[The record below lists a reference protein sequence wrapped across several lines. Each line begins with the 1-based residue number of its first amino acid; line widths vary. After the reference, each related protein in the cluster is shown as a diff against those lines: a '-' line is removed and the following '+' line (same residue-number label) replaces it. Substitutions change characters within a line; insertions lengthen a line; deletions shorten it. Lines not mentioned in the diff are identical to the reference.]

1 MTITTDSSHKSFLR
15 IQGIFLAVRSL
26 VIACIGIFTYNFDL
40 PIFIAALLLISVV
53 SAWFVKAN
61 LICLLPYCFLVTS
74 AIWAGVS
81 TALIITDQDPLAIAF
96 GISLAIIDG
105 STFASTWRRSWL

>member
-1 MTITTDSSHKSFLR
+1 
-15 IQGIFLAVRSL
+15 
-26 VIACIGIFTYNFDL
+26 
-40 PIFIAALLLISVV
+40 
-53 SAWFVKAN
+53 
-61 LICLLPYCFLVTS
+61 
-74 AIWAGVS
+74 VS